1 MSDNDSTEEFTTT
14 DFVLRV
20 LELEDMCNLA
30 VTAVYAVAQTPEQV
44 QAAGIVEAAIKSQTS
59 IINKLVE
66 QQIEY
71 GEMMD
76 ELVAKVRLLLP
87 PAE

>member
-1 MSDNDSTEEFTTT
+1 M
-14 DFVLRV
+14 
-20 LELEDMCNLA
+20 ELEDVCRLA
-30 VTAVYAVAQTPEQV
+30 VVAVKAVAQTPEQHS
-44 QAAGIVEAAIKSQTS
+44 AAAMVEAAFDSQQS

-76 ELVAKVRLLLP
+76 ELVAKVKLLLP
-87 PAE
+87 PQ

>member
-1 MSDNDSTEEFTTT
+1 MSDNDSNQPFDNTQF
-14 DFVLRV
+14 L
-20 LELEDMCNLA
+20 LSILNLEDICKVA
-30 VTAVYAVAQTPEQV
+30 IVAVYAVAETPKQRD
-44 QAAGIVEAAIKSQTS
+44 AARMAEAAIQSQQT

-87 PAE
+87 PM